1 MSAVDLV
8 TGRRGLT
15 SAEAARRLAGEGP
28 NALPVQRRMPA
39 WRLLAA
45 WANASSAA
53 SIGSP
58 CGPTAHFS
66 APLGPMN
73 NVARPAQPSPHTA
86 GVEHDDPPTP
96 TTIPGPR
103 ATRGCATF
111 RSPSCTSSPRRRWR
125 GRRRLSGG
133 LGPMAARA
141 SEDGQCRPDQG
152 RRTQRRGNDLSGSSR

>member
-1 MSAVDLV
+1 M

-58 CGPTAHFS
+58 CATHCPFFSTAW
-66 APLGPMN
+66 PDE
-73 NVARPAQPSPHTA
+73 Q
-86 GVEHDDPPTP
+86 
-96 TTIPGPR
+96 
-103 ATRGCATF
+103 
-111 RSPSCTSSPRRRWR
+111 RR
-125 GRRRLSGG
+125 
-133 LGPMAARA
+133 AARA
-141 SEDGQCRPDQG
+141 AVPTHRRRRARRSAHAHNNSRTPRDEGVRNVPLTVVHVLTAPAVAWPATSIRWAWSNGSKSKRRRSMPTRSRSPNTAPGQ
-152 RRTQRRGNDLSGSSR
+152 